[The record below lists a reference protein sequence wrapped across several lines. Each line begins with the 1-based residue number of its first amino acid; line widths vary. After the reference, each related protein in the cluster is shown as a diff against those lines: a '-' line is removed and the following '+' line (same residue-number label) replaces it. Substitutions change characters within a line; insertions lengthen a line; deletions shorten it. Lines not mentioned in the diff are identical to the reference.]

1 VLDEINASLTDTNST
16 IRSLRI
22 IDPTPLAKR
31 LWQSIWV
38 ATGKNAEKCLY
49 NIVELFIFKFMSD
62 LRLLSEDISFTGVL
76 KKAQDSPAEALDYY
90 ARNSRTKIYK
100 LFPKGL
106 DGTTIVNGTIF
117 VNENGDANPTQSL
130 LFKKCLEHLQKYS
143 DEVGGLTKINKQ
155 FKTKLYESFMK
166 QEVAALGQYFT
177 PRKIIQSMIRMGGLD
192 EQSFQYNGKRICD
205 PFCGVGG
212 FLLEILNMNDGMKAN
227 YKPQEGIIHLN
238 FVLEGFDKGFESDEE
253 RIVILAKA
261 NMLIYLAEII
271 FNYPNFLTEFAR
283 IFNDTFTLFRDNL
296 GTFGH
301 IIKKDELKY
310 DYIFSNPPYVTKGS
324 SLIKEEIKNTPHTRG
339 EYPINA
345 LGLEG
350 LAVEWIVKSLRGGG
364 RAFIII
370 PDGILGRV
378 GERKLRNYILAECF
392 LDAIVSLPRRTFF
405 TNDEHTYIL
414 VITKKNDP
422 SDVQKAP
429 VFTYLVSNIGERL
442 TSVKRYEIDEND
454 LPEMETLFGRFSGDR
469 SNFTADEK
477 NFQRC
482 KIMNI
487 NKFRQSDHWVIDRWW
502 SRKERIALGIIDSV
516 EFASK
521 SEVDTLIG
529 SLNNAINDYDKYV
542 GQISLDSYRIK
553 EVALN
558 DPSLFNLFIGNRVL
572 QNELPDISGE
582 IPIYSANVFEPFGYI
597 NKSNINDYETPYI
610 LWGIDGNFDFNIMP
624 KGVIF
629 ATTDHCGAIQILDPA
644 INPEYLLYALQLN
657 RIDESFDRSFRASL
671 FNMRKFKVKIP
682 INPDGSFDVQAQE
695 HIATAFMGARHKKEG
710 LVGVKNNFLA
720 ILDRYIAS
728 SGMLK

>member
-1 VLDEINASLTDTNST
+1 MSEELLQTMPQKIGKYTYYRLGNTTLDQLKNNGIVPKKDYGNLKRKKPDGLVTYYGTVKAVVEYKLPEEINTDKKIEKAIIQEIEVARVLCKTLIVTDGSKSFWINALNGQPIKDANNTILNTVFHPFPVKNIDTIEYLLDEINASLTDTNST

-49 NIVELFIFKFMSD
+49 NVVELFIFKFMSD
-62 LRLLSEDISFTGVL
+62 LGLLSEDISFTGVL

-106 DGTTIVNGTIF
+106 DGTTIINGTIF

-253 RIVILAKA
+253 RVVILAKA

-364 RAFIII
+364 
-370 PDGILGRV
+370 
-378 GERKLRNYILAECF
+378 
-392 LDAIVSLPRRTFF
+392 
-405 TNDEHTYIL
+405 
-414 VITKKNDP
+414 
-422 SDVQKAP
+422 
-429 VFTYLVSNIGERL
+429 
-442 TSVKRYEIDEND
+442 
-454 LPEMETLFGRFSGDR
+454 
-469 SNFTADEK
+469 
-477 NFQRC
+477 
-482 KIMNI
+482 
-487 NKFRQSDHWVIDRWW
+487 
-502 SRKERIALGIIDSV
+502 
-516 EFASK
+516 
-521 SEVDTLIG
+521 
-529 SLNNAINDYDKYV
+529 
-542 GQISLDSYRIK
+542 
-553 EVALN
+553 
-558 DPSLFNLFIGNRVL
+558 
-572 QNELPDISGE
+572 ELS
-582 IPIYSANVFEPFGYI
+582 
-597 NKSNINDYETPYI
+597 
-610 LWGIDGNFDFNIMP
+610 
-624 KGVIF
+624 
-629 ATTDHCGAIQILDPA
+629 
-644 INPEYLLYALQLN
+644 
-657 RIDESFDRSFRASL
+657 
-671 FNMRKFKVKIP
+671 
-682 INPDGSFDVQAQE
+682 
-695 HIATAFMGARHKKEG
+695 
-710 LVGVKNNFLA
+710 
-720 ILDRYIAS
+720 
-728 SGMLK
+728 